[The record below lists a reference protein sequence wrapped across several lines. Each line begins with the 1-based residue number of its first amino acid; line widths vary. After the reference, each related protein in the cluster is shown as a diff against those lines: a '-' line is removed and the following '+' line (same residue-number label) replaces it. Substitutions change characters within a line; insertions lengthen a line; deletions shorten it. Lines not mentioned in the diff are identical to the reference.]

1 MENLGKNMWF
11 KNLKL
16 FRLNPDW
23 KITAQDLEEKL
34 QANAFIEGSP
44 GQETKLGW
52 VSPIEHS
59 GLVYELGQYYF
70 LTLQAEKKL
79 LPASVINQFAREKAN
94 EIEEQQGYKPGRKQ
108 MREIKEMVT
117 DTLIPKAFSI
127 FRQTRLC
134 LDLENHWLYVD
145 AGTASKAD
153 EVISLLVKALDPVPI
168 QSFMTEQSPS
178 TVMTEWIFSD
188 EASEGFNIEPQTEFK
203 STQEDRATV
212 RFNNVIPSPEEVSKH
227 IESGKIVSK
236 LGLTWRDRISFV
248 LHDTLEIK
256 RIQALEILDEQ
267 RNPSGAD
274 DIERFEA
281 DMTLMCKEFSGLLED
296 LTMALGGEKQ

>member
-1 MENLGKNMWF
+1 MWF

-16 FRLNPDW
+16 FRLNPEW
-23 KITAQDLEEKL
+23 SISAQELEEKL
-34 QANAFIEGSP
+34 QAHAFVEGSP
-44 GQETKLGW
+44 GTETKLGW
-52 VSPIEHS
+52 VPPLAES

-79 LPASVINQFAREKAN
+79 LPASVINQFTREKAL
-94 EIEEQQGYKPGRKQ
+94 EVEEQQGYKPGRKQ
-108 MREIKEMVT
+108 MRELKEEVT

-127 FRQTRLC
+127 FRQTRAC
-134 LDLENHWLYVD
+134 LDLENNWLYID
-145 AGTASKAD
+145 TGTASKAD

-168 QSFMTEQSPS
+168 QSFMTEVAPS
-178 TVMTEWIFSD
+178 TAMTEWIFTDTVSD
-188 EASEGFNIEPQTEFK
+188 AFNIEAQAEFK

-212 RFNNVIPSPEEVSKH
+212 RFTNVLPSQEEVTQH
-227 IESGKIVSK
+227 IESGKIVTK

-256 RIQALEILDEQ
+256 RIQALDILDEQ

-274 DIERFEA
+274 EIERYEA
-281 DMTLMCKEFSGLLED
+281 DMTLMCKEFSALLED
-296 LTMALGGEKQ
+296 LTAVLGGEKQQ